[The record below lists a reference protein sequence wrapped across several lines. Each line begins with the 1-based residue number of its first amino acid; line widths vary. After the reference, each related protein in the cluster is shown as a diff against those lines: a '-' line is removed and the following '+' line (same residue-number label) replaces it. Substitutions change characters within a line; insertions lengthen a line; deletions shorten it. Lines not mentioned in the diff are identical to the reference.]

1 MDNNQ
6 TIFDKIINDIENSL
20 DGKKGPSA
28 TYVIGDNGTGKSR
41 LLASICEYYD
51 DDCPDNV
58 TSVLCITNSTNDKFI
73 YGDGKKRKYLGPR
86 NVGNAIFQSL
96 LSREIAKLIVKAII
110 KNKKQ
115 LNTLLPEIL
124 GIEFILEFQKT
135 KDKKTLHTKL
145 DDTIDK
151 RKIKNTTTNQLLD
164 AERRKWLAEAI
175 AGSINMRTITVKNAE
190 HLDAYLEL
198 NPNVDLII
206 KKQKSHLNF
215 NLLSSG
221 EKNRIA
227 TTVKLI
233 AHAENNCIVLIDEPE
248 ISLHLKWQMDFHS
261 SLIEVMGKYK
271 NYHIVIATHSPVI
284 VSEAVADKNSEAIFV
299 MQSDMHQA
307 GSGDEPSE
315 SKNYRV
321 ARPGDIESCEK
332 LTLNLF
338 NIVTYNSTA
347 PDLRITEAVLDAA
360 ESQGKVNESI
370 NLLNDLLI
378 KDGLPSDKKF
388 MINEAIDLIKHHLP
402 ARSAPTLI
410 NTDNSHE

>member
-1 MDNNQ
+1 
-6 TIFDKIINDIENSL
+6 
-20 DGKKGPSA
+20 
-28 TYVIGDNGTGKSR
+28 
-41 LLASICEYYD
+41 
-51 DDCPDNV
+51 
-58 TSVLCITNSTNDKFI
+58 
-73 YGDGKKRKYLGPR
+73 
-86 NVGNAIFQSL
+86 
-96 LSREIAKLIVKAII
+96 
-110 KNKKQ
+110 
-115 LNTLLPEIL
+115 
-124 GIEFILEFQKT
+124 
-135 KDKKTLHTKL
+135 
-145 DDTIDK
+145 
-151 RKIKNTTTNQLLD
+151 
-164 AERRKWLAEAI
+164 
-175 AGSINMRTITVKNAE
+175 
-190 HLDAYLEL
+190 
-198 NPNVDLII
+198 
-206 KKQKSHLNF
+206 
-215 NLLSSG
+215 
-221 EKNRIA
+221 
-227 TTVKLI
+227 
-233 AHAENNCIVLIDEPE
+233 
-248 ISLHLKWQMDFHS
+248 
-261 SLIEVMGKYK
+261 MGKYK

-307 GSGDEPSE
+307 SSGDEPSE

-410 NTDNSHE
+410 NTGNSHE